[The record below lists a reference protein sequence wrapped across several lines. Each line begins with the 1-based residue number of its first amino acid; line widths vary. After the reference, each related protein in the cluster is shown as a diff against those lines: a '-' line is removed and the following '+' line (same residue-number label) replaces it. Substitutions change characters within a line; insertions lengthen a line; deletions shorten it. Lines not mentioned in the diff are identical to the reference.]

1 MHHGTSLTC
10 HCEERSDVAISQ
22 YHIGYH
28 ESSGETVTAF
38 PRLPRWPAASSQW
51 HIRAVW
57 RCTSALTR
65 LNIPVQGGH

>member
-1 MHHGTSLTC
+1 M
-10 HCEERSDVAISQ
+10 AISQ

-57 RCTSALTR
+57 RCTSALYKAVTDR
-65 LNIPVQGGH
+65 RCRHKMQAVCSF